1 MTHQRR
7 ATLVIGVFGMNVNWT
22 GLLRGRSLD
31 EIGLHQQMNEIL
43 FMNTTSCVN
52 LVAQLYT
59 SVMQK

>member
-1 MTHQRR
+1 
-7 ATLVIGVFGMNVNWT
+7 MNVNWT